1 MSDVLKIAG
10 RTISVAAMLDYDQQI
25 EPIGGSETRRKA
37 NGAAFKMSRWT
48 KHRIS
53 LSGAGWIPA
62 PLVGINYAASFELE
76 LAKPE
81 AFAVGESL
89 PAGWSVVSESTVT
102 DAAGNSARLVYPKM
116 TVVSDGAR
124 LTNNNAASPSWEL
137 VCEVV

>member
-10 RTISVAAMLDYDQQI
+10 RTISLAAMLDYDQQI
-25 EPIGGSETRRKA
+25 EAIGGSEIRRMA
-37 NGAAFKMSRWT
+37 SGAAFKMTHWQ

-53 LSGAGWIPA
+53 LSASGWIPA
-62 PLVGINYAASFELE
+62 PLIGVNYSAPFEIE

-81 AFAVGESL
+81 AFAIGEAL

-116 TVVSDGAR
+116 TVVSEGAR
-124 LTNNNAASPSWEL
+124 LTNNNAANPSWEL

>member
-1 MSDVLKIAG
+1 MTDVLKIAG
-10 RTISVAAMLDYDQQI
+10 RMISVAAMLDYDQSI
-25 EPIGGSETRRKA
+25 EPIGGSETRRMA
-37 NGAAFKMSRWT
+37 NGAAYKMTHWG

-53 LSGAGWIPA
+53 ISGSGWIPA
-62 PLVGINYAASFELE
+62 PLVGINYAAPFEIE

-124 LTNNNAASPSWEL
+124 MTNNNAANPSWEL
-137 VCEVV
+137 SCEVV